1 MLSVE
6 LERMAPDAGSAKI
19 PLGPIEIEKRQEIS
33 LPAFSVNPFGG
44 FARSRLRRLPE

>member
-1 MLSVE
+1 MFSLE
-6 LERMAPDAGSAKI
+6 LERMGPAAESAQI
-19 PLGPIEIEKRQEIS
+19 PLGPIEIEKRREMS

>member
-6 LERMAPDAGSAKI
+6 LEIMRPAAGSAQI
-19 PLGPIEIEKRQEIS
+19 PLGPIEIEKRREIS

-44 FARSRLRRLPE
+44 FARSRLIRLPE